1 MTDKNILLPI
11 GSIVKL
17 KKSTTPVM
25 VCGITQAVKSKED
38 MLYADYIGVVYPQG
52 FINFHSMILF
62 NHDSIENVI
71 FRGFEDEKRAAY
83 IEAMK
88 NVDACIQN
96 KINSENGTD
105 K

>member
-71 FRGFEDEKRAAY
+71 FRGFDDEKRATY

-88 NVDACIQN
+88 SVDVCIQN
-96 KINSENGTD
+96 KIDAENNAD